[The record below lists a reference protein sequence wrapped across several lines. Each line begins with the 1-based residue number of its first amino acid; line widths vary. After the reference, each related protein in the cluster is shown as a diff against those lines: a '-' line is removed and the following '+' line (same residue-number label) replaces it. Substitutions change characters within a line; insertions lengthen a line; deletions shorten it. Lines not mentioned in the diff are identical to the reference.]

1 MRPIPE
7 FRGCNPFFLLKECGE
22 LAGILEMQAI
32 GDLGDRQRGAS
43 QKLFRTKEL
52 LLYLIVGGGDAG
64 VFLKHPAKP

>member
-7 FRGCNPFFLLKECGE
+7 LRGRNPFFLLEECGE

-52 LLYLIVGGGDAG
+52 LL
-64 VFLKHPAKP
+64 

>member
-7 FRGCNPFFLLKECGE
+7 LRGCNPFFLLEKCGE

-32 GDLGDRQRGAS
+32 GDLGDRQRGAG

-52 LLYLIVGGGDAG
+52 LL
-64 VFLKHPAKP
+64 